1 MFSKIKK
8 QKLFLL
14 AFLLLVVNFFLFYLE
29 FQSPRRELIFAALD
43 VGQGDAL
50 YVESPTGTQI
60 LFDAGPPRKVLG
72 QLSRVMPPF
81 DRTIDAIVI
90 TNPDLDHIGGFAD
103 VLEAYKVEKVF
114 EPGTAGDSK
123 VYQNIKAEIK
133 DRNIP
138 DIVVRRGMRLHLGG
152 GAVIDILFPDRDV
165 SDWTTNDGSVVARLA
180 YGNTSIMLTGD
191 ASVDTERIILEENT
205 AARLR
210 STVLKAGHHGSR
222 TSTSAAFL
230 QAVAPDYAV
239 ISTGADNKYGHP
251 HQETLKILNEFGV
264 KILRTDILGAI
275 ILKSDGRNVRFSF
288 LK

>member
-123 VYQNIKAEIK
+123 VYQNLKAEIK

-152 GAVIDILFPDRDV
+152 GAVID
-165 SDWTTNDGSVVARLA
+165 
-180 YGNTSIMLTGD
+180 
-191 ASVDTERIILEENT
+191 
-205 AARLR
+205 
-210 STVLKAGHHGSR
+210 
-222 TSTSAAFL
+222 
-230 QAVAPDYAV
+230 
-239 ISTGADNKYGHP
+239 TGADNKYGHP

-275 ILKSDGRNVRFSF
+275 ILKSNGRNVRFSF

>member
-103 VLEAYKVEKVF
+103 ALEAYKVEKVF
-114 EPGTAGDSK
+114 EPGTAGGSQG
-123 VYQNIKAEIK
+123 YQNLKTEK
-133 DRNIP
+133 KKKNIP

-152 GAVIDILFPDRDV
+152 GAGVGILFPDRDV
-165 SDWTTNDGSVVARLA
+165 SAWTTNDGSVVGKLS
-180 YGNTSIMLTGD
+180 YGEISVMLMGD
-191 ASVDTERIILEENT
+191 ATE
-205 AARLR
+205 
-210 STVLKAGHHGSR
+210 
-222 TSTSAAFL
+222 
-230 QAVAPDYAV
+230 
-239 ISTGADNKYGHP
+239 
-251 HQETLKILNEFGV
+251 ETE
-264 KILRTDILGAI
+264 
-275 ILKSDGRNVRFSF
+275 
-288 LK
+288 